1 MHGKWRS
8 VGYERFTSTPH
19 MTVFVLFHP
28 MSGRVRSTKKVV
40 KEVEMDLVWDS
51 GGGSDWKL
59 SKYQLKR

>member
-8 VGYERFTSTPH
+8 VGYERFKSTPH

-51 GGGSDWKL
+51 GGGSD
-59 SKYQLKR
+59 